1 MKYARQVI
9 KATNVAFSG
18 IIGRAVVSI
27 KCWGFNNHN
36 SCPTKYEFLSD
47 PIQSFFLDIHT
58 FELSK
63 VLDTERIWHSFHYGF
78 IIREE
83 IKKTR
88 CSRKVHGPW
97 DDPYT
102 WDRGYGMSLCLLSL
116 SLCPLSW
123 FRCCCCL
130 RPLYPC
136 PCPCPSYPYPLD
148 MDMVDMDMEHFQE
161 WIFFTHSWVDL
172 WQAGLVIFVLLWLFT
187 EKK

>member
-58 FELSK
+58 FELLK

-148 MDMVDMDMEHFQE
+148 MDMVDMDMELFQE
-161 WIFFTHSWVDL
+161 WIFFR
-172 WQAGLVIFVLLWLFT
+172 
-187 EKK
+187 EE

>member
-63 VLDTERIWHSFHYGF
+63 VLNTEGIWHSFHYGF

-102 WDRGYGMSLCLLSL
+102 WDRGYGMSLC
-116 SLCPLSW
+116 PLSW

-148 MDMVDMDMEHFQE
+148 MDMVDMDMEHVQE

-172 WQAGLVIFVLLWLFT
+172 WQAGLVIFVLLWLFP